1 MKEPLSMIKEKAKA
15 LLHGQ
20 MEDNILEIGKMVNNM
35 EKALILAKRV
45 KENLGNGKMEERLD
59 GLNDL
64 YRNGEYTLK

>member
-1 MKEPLSMIKEKAKA
+1 MIKEKAKA

>member
-1 MKEPLSMIKEKAKA
+1 MIKEKAKA

-64 YRNGEYTLK
+64 YKMENTHLNEIY